1 MEHLGIEF
9 SAGFQSLPRIDGS
22 DLKEESD
29 EVEVGVEMRISSAGN
44 DSSAF

>member
-9 SAGFQSLPRIDGS
+9 SASFQSLLRIDGS

-29 EVEVGVEMRISSAGN
+29 EVVVGVEIRISSAGN
-44 DSSAF
+44 DSAAF